1 MEENKNI
8 PQKRE
13 KYYHFKSVGGED
25 HLYEIVGLGTHT
37 ETKEILVVY
46 RPLYK
51 SEYLKEKLSAQAGSL
66 EYFIRPLSNFLE
78 YVDRDGYKGP
88 RFFKA

>member
-1 MEENKNI
+1 MDLNNNL
-8 PQKRE
+8 PQKGE

-25 HLYEIVGLGTHT
+25 HLYEIVGLGAHT
-37 ETKEILVVY
+37 EKEEVLVIY
-46 RPLYK
+46 KPLYT
-51 SEYLKEKLSAQAGSL
+51 SEYLKEKGS
-66 EYFIRPLSNFLE
+66 EYFIRPLSNFVE